1 MAFPLPHY
9 AKIKD
14 NYCIVYQGPNDEF
27 VTQLIRVRPYIE
39 EQLPGIKIYIACKDE
54 LTCSAKGQKTIFA
67 VSTLKERRNQF
78 AYIRHLKNNLRDNPV
93 KQLLEESGLLTP
105 QLEKMFDE
113 K

>member
-14 NYCIVYQGPNDEF
+14 NYCVVYQGPNNEF
-27 VTQLIRVRPYIE
+27 ITQLLQVRPHIE
-39 EQLPGIKIYIACKDE
+39 QQLPGLQVYIACKDE
-54 LTCSAKGQKTIFA
+54 LSYLVAGFKRILFI
-67 VSTLKERRNQF
+67 SELKARKNEF

-93 KQLLEESGLLTP
+93 EQLLKESGLLVDP
-105 QLEKMFDE
+105 KMFGE